1 MGRCMRREIIY
12 EEIDWNKA
20 NCRGIATDLFFEEDE
35 GLYERQVERAQVRK
49 VCFRCPIRQ
58 ECLTWAYADRERWA
72 IMGGVTAR
80 ERRMI
85 EKGKI
90 NDERLGGLR
99 RALDEAGIPLSDVIE
114 ASQVEKV
121 RSEYTYTDRG

>member
-1 MGRCMRREIIY
+1 MRREITY
-12 EEIDWNKA
+12 KEIDWSKA

-58 ECLTWAYADRERWA
+58 ECLNWAYADRERWA

-85 EKGKI
+85 EKGNI
-90 NDERLGGLR
+90 DDEKLGALR
-99 RALDEAGIPLSDVIE
+99 RALDDAGIPLSDVIE

>member
-1 MGRCMRREIIY
+1 MRREIIY

-90 NDERLGGLR
+90 HDEKLGALR

>member
-1 MGRCMRREIIY
+1 MRREITY
-12 EEIDWNKA
+12 KEIDWSKA

-85 EKGKI
+85 EKGNI
-90 NDERLGGLR
+90 DDEKLGALR
-99 RALDEAGIPLSDVIE
+99 RALDDAGIPLSDVIE

>member
-1 MGRCMRREIIY
+1 MRREIIY